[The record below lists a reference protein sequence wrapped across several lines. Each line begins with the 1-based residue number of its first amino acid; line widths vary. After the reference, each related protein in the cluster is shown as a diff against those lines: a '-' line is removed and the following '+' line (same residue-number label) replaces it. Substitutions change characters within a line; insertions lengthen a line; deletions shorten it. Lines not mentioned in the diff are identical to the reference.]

1 MLGGAA
7 KNNGQH
13 RAQGTEKADWQ
24 EVLLWN
30 RTPSPSSYQGRD
42 GEQKCLVGKFSLLRT
57 EHRRKII
64 TFQQSDCCLIFQVPK
79 LEFVLQRC
87 PNLEHLTLSFGM
99 RSVDVTQQE
108 MESLSTSTSQR
119 PLASLKSFTVHTYM
133 TKRALEYLWTRAIN
147 LVRS

>member
-1 MLGGAA
+1 MAGGPPVEQNPQP
-7 KNNGQH
+7 KLVPGK
-13 RAQGTEKADWQ
+13 RW
-24 EVLLWN
+24 
-30 RTPSPSSYQGRD
+30 RTKKSCRQ
-42 GEQKCLVGKFSLLRT
+42 
-57 EHRRKII
+57 II
-64 TFQQSDCCLIFQVPK
+64 TLGKPLCSLFTSCSDNKLLFFAPNIGVKLLLSGKTDFCLIFQVPK